1 MHISTTAT
9 QEAILQTELDKIIE
23 IWNNTEFN
31 VVKHKEQNNV
41 YKLTDWD
48 SIITILDETLS
59 NISDIQGSRYVKR
72 LQEQVEKEHNLL
84 ITIADT
90 IE

>member
-9 QEAILQTELDKIIE
+9 QEALLQTELDKIID

-59 NISDIQGSRYVKR
+59 NISDI
-72 LQEQVEKEHNLL
+72 
-84 ITIADT
+84 
-90 IE
+90 

>member
-1 MHISTTAT
+1 M
-9 QEAILQTELDKIIE
+9 QTELDKIID

-59 NISDIQGSRYVKR
+59 NISDI
-72 LQEQVEKEHNLL
+72 
-84 ITIADT
+84 
-90 IE
+90 